1 MTTQWRGWSHQDVP
15 AGATWLLHSTE
26 MINFLKLAYHYVFL
40 FFFNFTSVYHIR
52 VYNGCVTWMGHE
64 QTSQEGPTSK
74 VTSTVLWE
82 LTRVEYC
89 NKKDRINK
97 TILYFTDVPEDYCS
111 LER

>member
-1 MTTQWRGWSHQDVP
+1 MR
-15 AGATWLLHSTE
+15 
-26 MINFLKLAYHYVFL
+26 M
-40 FFFNFTSVYHIR
+40 
-52 VYNGCVTWMGHE
+52 CHE

-82 LTRVEYC
+82 LTRVQYC

-111 LER
+111 LELLVGCDSYSQFVQLHVELVERAKTDRQTDRLLFTLTDNLEFPINNLTTISFLCYK

>member
-1 MTTQWRGWSHQDVP
+1 MFFFV
-15 AGATWLLHSTE
+15 
-26 MINFLKLAYHYVFL
+26 
-40 FFFNFTSVYHIR
+40 FFNFTSIYHIR
-52 VYNGCVTWMGHE
+52 VYDGCVTWMGHE

-111 LER
+111 LELLVGCDSYSQFVQLHGELVERAKT